1 MVSIGIIEIKNP
13 SFTNY
18 IRFWSN
24 YFITFTVFLVYNS
37 RCVKL
42 LTENRQLMDNL
53 ATDDL
58 KIEK

>member
-13 SFTNY
+13 SFTNN
-18 IRFWSN
+18 ISFWSN

>member
-1 MVSIGIIEIKNP
+1 MVSIGIIEFKNP